1 MLALAIT
8 PEEAQKAL
16 TVITD
21 FVIDWLSLQFE
32 KFKDIKGVFLLDDI
46 VGFLGQPDFETFVT
60 PHLRRIYQAFN
71 PRVSFFHNDAAGII
85 TAGHLQEIGINLFNF
100 SFNHSIDEIRRLA
113 GDSVTL
119 LGNLPPRDV
128 LALGSP
134 AEIQAGVRS
143 MMGSVA
149 DHTRIIWSCGGGM
162 PPDVSTGNLRT
173 FITAVRENT

>member
-1 MLALAIT
+1 
-8 PEEAQKAL
+8 
-16 TVITD
+16 
-21 FVIDWLSLQFE
+21 
-32 KFKDIKGVFLLDDI
+32 
-46 VGFLGQPDFETFVT
+46 
-60 PHLRRIYQAFN
+60 LRRIYQTFN

-100 SFNHSIDEIRRLA
+100 SFNHPIDEIRRLA

-128 LALGSP
+128 LALGKP
-134 AEIQAGVRS
+134 AEIQAGAKS

-162 PPDVSTGNLRT
+162 PPDVSTENLRT
-173 FITAVRENT
+173 FITAVRENS